1 MATGASKNGVPPG
14 TAHAV
19 LHHSSVDLTMNVQ
32 TDPTLLDVAG
42 ALAALPDLGG
52 HGAVRGKAPGCA
64 GTD

>member
-42 ALAALPDLGG
+42 ALAALPELSLSGE
-52 HGAVRGKAPGCA
+52 AQAEAERAA
-64 GTD
+64 E